1 MSNSPLSDLIGG
13 AMIGGIL
20 VVCAV
25 GPARSENRHHLSHY
39 HEERLRQL
47 GQIAFPPLI
56 EGSEQFFDA
65 RTGLLMNS
73 NTRER
78 GDDCRQHIGMDG
90 ALPILFEHCTGET
103 E

>member
-1 MSNSPLSDLIGG
+1 MSQSPLYSFGVG
-13 AMIGGIL
+13 AMLGGIL
-20 VVCAV
+20 VVCAIS
-25 GPARSENRHHLSHY
+25 PARSEYRQAEPHQV
-39 HEERLRQL
+39 ERLRQL
-47 GQIAFPPLI
+47 GEIAFPPLI
-56 EGSEQFFDA
+56 EGSEQFFDT

-90 ALPILFEHCTGET
+90 SLPILFEHCEGET